1 MMTAKPQNEKVLVTG
16 AGGFIGSHLVEALIK
31 KGYEVACLLRPAE
44 DPRWIKDLDV
54 TFYYGDLT
62 RKETLHEPVSGATYV
77 YHLAARMGGWDK
89 PEYVYRV
96 NFEGTRNLMEAC
108 RESDLPLKRFLFVS
122 SVAVAGP
129 TGRTRVFDEETPPDP
144 RSPYGKSKLQAEG
157 EVRRNGTAM
166 PVTIVRLPLVYGPRS
181 LKGLFIFFKLAN
193 AGFQLRVGNGQSNLG
208 FVTDIVNGILL
219 SAESPVSAG
228 RTYILGE
235 DRFFSTPELYTFISK
250 ALGKKTVKIRI
261 PYFLLYSAAFLNE
274 KLADIRK
281 IRPAIR
287 RDSLSSYV
295 HSDWRFSSRKAVED
309 LQYKTEYPLE
319 RGIQITAEWYR
330 ENGFLK

>member
-1 MMTAKPQNEKVLVTG
+1 MATSKQKEKVLVTG
-16 AGGFIGSHLVEALIK
+16 AGGFIGSHLVEALLK
-31 KGYEVACLLRPAE
+31 KGHEVACLLRPGE
-44 DPRWIKDLDV
+44 DPRWIKDLGV
-54 TFYYGDLT
+54 TFYHGDLT
-62 RKETLHEPVSGATYV
+62 RKETLHEPVRGATYV

-89 PEYVYRV
+89 PEYVYQV

-108 RESDLPLKRFLFVS
+108 RESDLALKRFLFVS
-122 SVAVAGP
+122 SVAVSGP
-129 TGRTRVFDEETPPDP
+129 TGRTRIFNEKTPPDP
-144 RSPYGKSKLQAEG
+144 QSPYGKSKLMAENH
-157 EVRRNGTAM
+157 VRDNGKAM

-181 LKGLFIFFKLAN
+181 LKGLYIFFKIAN
-193 AGFQLRVGNGQSNLG
+193 AGFQLRSGSRQSNLG

-219 SAESPVSAG
+219 FAESPFSAG
-228 RTYILGE
+228 ETYILGE
-235 DRFFSTPELYTFISK
+235 DRFFSPSEIYAFISK

-261 PYFLLYSAAFLNE
+261 PYFLIYSAAFLNE

-309 LQYKTEYPLE
+309 LHYKTEYPLE
-319 RGIQITAEWYR
+319 RGIQITADWYR